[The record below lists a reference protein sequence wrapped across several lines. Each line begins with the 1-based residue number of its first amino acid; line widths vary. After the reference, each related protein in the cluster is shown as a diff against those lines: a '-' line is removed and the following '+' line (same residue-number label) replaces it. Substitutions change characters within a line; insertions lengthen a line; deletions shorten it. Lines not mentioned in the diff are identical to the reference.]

1 MFASQSVFR
10 YWMCFLY
17 LQEDLPYT
25 EDLDDLGPLLGEDL
39 PIDCA
44 TPSSSRLTHPPSSLL
59 GSVFGCRLQ
68 IKIICILCILSL
80 D

>member
-39 PIDCA
+39 PIDC
-44 TPSSSRLTHPPSSLL
+44 
-59 GSVFGCRLQ
+59 
-68 IKIICILCILSL
+68 
-80 D
+80 